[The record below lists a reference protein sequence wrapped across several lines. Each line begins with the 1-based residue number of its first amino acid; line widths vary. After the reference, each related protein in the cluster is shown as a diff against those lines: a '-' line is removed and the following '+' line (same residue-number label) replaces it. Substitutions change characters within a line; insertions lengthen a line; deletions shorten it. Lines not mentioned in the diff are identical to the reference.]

1 MTKTRHIRRKH
12 KGGSF
17 AGATRCILHLKTI
30 GINRDKKHKWMEG
43 YNAKKAELK
52 RFVNKH
58 HLANFSEED
67 FSKGTCS
74 NLYDIPIDPEHLQAN
89 NMENWYQKSAEN
101 PANYYYIKG
110 RDPNQT
116 YTFEQAKERINNPN
130 LPEPNLQEPTPD
142 EPKPETTLQLQPPAI
157 LPGLLDLDDLADL
170 GLDLDDEKN
179 DNPPKIQDVIPPPDY
194 YPPQE
199 TPPNQTRKNREPIN
213 SSAKEEDADVFRRIA
228 EERAKNT
235 NKKFMSDMEMGKKG
249 RMRGG
254 RGWFGLGKGFGKGF
268 QHNMY
273 YSNIKPNN
281 ATKKLWKKKYEK
293 AKTHLAKMK
302 AKYFD
307 LTIEKYEKGLY
318 PKNIDGICTKNN
330 PHPQNYYSIEGW
342 KGYNK
347 NTGEYTHGE
356 DLTYTEAKQRIDER
370 DGLIKPSPDEPSPDE
385 PSPDEIRVG

>member
-17 AGATRCILHLKTI
+17 ASATRRIWWSRKI
-30 GINRDKKHKWMEG
+30 GINQDKKKEWMEG

-52 RFVNKH
+52 RFVNKL

-67 FSKGTCS
+67 FAKGMCS
-74 NLYDIPIDPEHLQAN
+74 NLYDIPLDPEHLQAHN
-89 NMENWYQKSAEN
+89 EENWYQKSAEN

-110 RDPNQT
+110 RNPNQT
-116 YTFEQAKERINNPN
+116 YTFEQAKERINDPT
-130 LPEPNLQEPTPD
+130 LPEPDLPEPIKD
-142 EPKPETTLQLQPPAI
+142 EPKPVSIAELQPPST
-157 LPGLLDLDDLADL
+157 LPGLLDLDDL

-179 DNPPKIQDVIPPPDY
+179 DNPPEIQDVIP
-194 YPPQE
+194 PPQE
-199 TPPNQTRKNREPIN
+199 TPPNQTRKNREPSIN
-213 SSAKEEDADVFRRIA
+213 SSAKEEKADDVFRLMA
-228 EERAKNT
+228 EKRA
-235 NKKFMSDMEMGKKG
+235 NKKLQKLGLKTIPDDDEMGKKE
-249 RMRGG
+249 RMYGG

-281 ATKKLWKKKYEK
+281 DTKKQWKKTYEK

-302 AKYFD
+302 SKYFD

-318 PKNIDGICTKNN
+318 PKNIDSICTKNTLY
-330 PHPQNYYSIEGW
+330 PQNYYSIEGW

-347 NTGEYTHGE
+347 NTREYIPGEN
-356 DLTYTEAKQRIDER
+356 LTYPEAKRRIDER
-370 DGLIKPSPDEPSPDE
+370 DALRKPSPDEIIV
-385 PSPDEIRVG
+385 PDEIRVG